1 MKLEVIVVDDH
12 EMVRDGLVRL
22 LTLEGRYKVT
32 ASLGSA
38 EELYDI
44 FKEYLPDIIIMDL
57 SMPGMGGAEAVK
69 RMILKWPTLKIIIF
83 SIYKNQRL
91 AQHLFKLGA
100 KGYVTKSSKSVVV
113 IEAMETVMAGEKFA
127 SPDLAIDMT
136 EIDTDQDILASL
148 SAKEFDILCFIG
160 EGLSTQQIS
169 EKMFLSSKT
178 IANNISIIKKKLN
191 LNSTTELIH
200 LAIKEGLVI
209 LDY

>member
-1 MKLEVIVVDDH
+1 MKLEVVVVDDH

-22 LTLEGRYKVT
+22 LTIQGRYKVI
-32 ASLGSA
+32 ASLESA
-38 EELYDI
+38 EALYESL
-44 FKEYLPDIIIMDL
+44 KEHLPDIIIMDL

-69 RMILKWPTLKIIIF
+69 RMLLKWPTLKIIIF

-100 KGYVTKSSKSVVV
+100 KAYVTKSSKSAVVV
-113 IEAMETVMAGEKFA
+113 EAIDKVMAGGRFV
-127 SPDLAIDMT
+127 SPDLAIDIS
-136 EIDTDQDILASL
+136 EVDVDKDALASL

-178 IANNISIIKKKLN
+178 IANNLSIIKKKLN
-191 LNSTTELIH
+191 VNTTTKLIH

-209 LDY
+209 VDF